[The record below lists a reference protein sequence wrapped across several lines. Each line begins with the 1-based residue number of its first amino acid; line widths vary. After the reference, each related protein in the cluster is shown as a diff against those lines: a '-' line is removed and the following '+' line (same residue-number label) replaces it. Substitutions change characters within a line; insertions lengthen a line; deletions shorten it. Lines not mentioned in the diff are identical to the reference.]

1 MTNKPRQS
9 RSVSINSLWFGLLA
23 GPVAWSLR
31 LLISYPLV
39 PPACNQ
45 GWEIALHAISALF
58 VFVALAGILVTAH
71 SLRVLRHTDK
81 EAVEDWSWQRRM
93 FMAQLGLLLSGI
105 FAFAILVEWSAAFV
119 ISPCAVR

>member
-9 RSVSINSLWFGLLA
+9 HSVSIRSLWFGLMA

-39 PPACNQ
+39 TPACNQ
-45 GWEIALHAISALF
+45 GWQLALHLVSALF
-58 VFVALAGILVTAH
+58 VLVALAGILVAAH
-71 SLRVLRHTDK
+71 SWRVLRNTDK
-81 EAVEDWSWQRRM
+81 ETVEDWSWQRRM
-93 FMAQLGLLLSGI
+93 FMAQLGLLLSSI
-105 FAFAILVEWSAAFV
+105 FTFAILVEWTAAFV